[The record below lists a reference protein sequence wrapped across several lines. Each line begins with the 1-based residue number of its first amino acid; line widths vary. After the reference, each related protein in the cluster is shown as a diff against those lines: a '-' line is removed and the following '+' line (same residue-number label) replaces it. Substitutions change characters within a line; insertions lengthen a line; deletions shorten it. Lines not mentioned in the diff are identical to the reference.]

1 MINIFLPSFQE
12 NVTVEIVSSDDVSYD
27 NHIFI

>member
-1 MINIFLPSFQE
+1 MINIFLPLFQE
-12 NVTVEIVSSDDVSYD
+12 NVSAEVVASDDVSYD